1 MRVNDVEKIFIDIIY
16 NHIRHIYIMYE
27 KPPADLQ
34 RFNLNILKYKR
45 KKERNSVK

>member
-34 RFNLNILKYKR
+34 RFNLNIFFNKR